1 MYGAT
6 LARTGHEP
14 LSQLGGRSHG
24 GTISTLASLGHLV
37 ASSGVTDSALAFLLV
52 TDIFLTLCIGL
63 YLLLLQPES
72 TRLVL
77 ESEVKGNSSEF
88 SSEISNTV

>member
-1 MYGAT
+1 MYP
-6 LARTGHEP
+6 P
-14 LSQLGGRSHG
+14 LTISMVSCVLHRRSHG

-72 TRLVL
+72 TR
-77 ESEVKGNSSEF
+77 
-88 SSEISNTV
+88 